1 MTDETQKRGISEAK
15 IAAARTGALCER
27 VRGRETLSDLMGI
40 ENYHVI
46 ELVGEGSFGK
56 VYKGRRKYTGQIVAL
71 KFILKHGKSEKDIHN
86 LRQEIEILKKL
97 KHENIIEML
106 DAFESSQ
113 EFCVVTEFAQG
124 ELFEVIED
132 DKCLPEEQVQA
143 ISKQLVRALYYLHK
157 NRIIHR
163 DMKPQNILIG
173 AGSTVKLCDFG
184 FARAM
189 STNTVVLRSI
199 KGTPLYMAPELV
211 REQPYN
217 HTADLWSLG
226 VILYELFVGQPPF
239 YTNSVY
245 ALIKHIVN
253 DPVKYPENM
262 SASFKSFLKGLLCKE
277 PQKRMTWPALLE
289 HPFVKESPEELKAR
303 EIRAA
308 NAATRG
314 CDAAWRGEIKHV
326 LDSTIGAS
334 PTSPEVGRHSALVEE
349 NDSSRNPP
357 SNIKVDDLCSAVNGA
372 SIQEDSSGVIVSPDS
387 RVLDRLENNSRTVK
401 GAISIG
407 QDSEAIALI
416 LKPLKTFP
424 EESTSSFRDA
434 LVIQVRQSLVILANL
449 IEAGAIQSS
458 AVLDDMISTLVTAVS
473 ALLKIDFSDS
483 NIVLIG
489 KSLSLLKRLLDSSG
503 SRMGDSYVQHW
514 TALVQLYPQVTLYT
528 KDTSGRILYETTA
541 CVAIML
547 TRVALGLKASVSPA
561 NGISAPS
568 PVTEIFEDI
577 LCFAKTSGIVDLLC
591 QCLIS
596 LGSGLMSGSS
606 SSFPAAREACKAIWA
621 LMDAHGILSMKGH
634 NHLFPLNSLQSHAHD
649 VGVQD
654 QGLLFESE
662 WGKLID
668 TVGRAFLKS
677 KALQV
682 AICYCLQQG
691 VESSLAAAIQIISK
705 ISLCG
710 NSVCQVLCGLPTAS
724 PITSTIDG
732 GGDGTVV
739 SGIFSVLSLCA
750 SSSNKDPSTG
760 EATNQKSKLS
770 NPHALVLHSCVSLA
784 TIAQYLK
791 CVGSSSATWMLT
803 TSARKQRARLSL
815 LTHLSSFDDRLTSSL
830 QSHCASALLALAS
843 IISLENEGPL
853 KSSISETA
861 LALIPPTAT
870 LRAHLRLSL
879 SDESSTVG
887 KINKVLSNMLGLRDG
902 YVGLLETRLRWGGLL
917 AVEQACSNGIPQLL
931 MYLLAASLQGS
942 DDTKD
947 QVGLS
952 PVGVVWTVSS
962 VCHCLI
968 GGAFR
973 EILFRREPMKLI
985 NSLISEAHLNIL
997 KCWSGSGGGNEGI
1010 KDLIDSVIDLLAFP
1024 FVAVQSDP
1032 GLPPTTASINSG
1044 FILNMGAPG
1053 GRVGVENR
1061 EMIREIQANMP
1072 QYAKILLE
1080 VGLPACVLGCL
1091 EALEAKYLARP
1102 VALLAKMTGY
1112 PPLARQ
1118 LVKDGLLDAKMVQ
1131 KLLGASSPKEVILDT
1146 LMVVSDLARMSVEFY
1161 EAIDKA
1167 NLLKFFKDFLCHED
1181 GNIRAKT
1188 CSAIG
1193 NMCRHSDHF
1202 YSSLAK
1208 YQIIGLLIDRC
1219 ADSDKRTRKFA
1230 CFAVG
1235 NAAYYND
1242 QLYEELRRS
1251 IPQLTNLLLS
1261 AEEDKTKGNAAGAL
1275 SNLVRNS
1282 AKLCQD
1288 IISNGAMQALLQLVS
1303 DCSVVGLSPSRRET
1317 VNESPLKIALFSL
1330 GKMCNHAPCRQFL
1343 RISELFPL
1351 LGRLR
1356 KSHDSTIANYASL
1369 IINKFLN
1376 KVFGDLL
1383 GTPLSAGVK
1392 ILHFGRVSGSACLV
1406 SSPVSGVGYLE
1417 SAVPDSRESVVGC
1430 MGVRP
1435 RQSTDVARTLRR
1447 CSSSI
1452 VRMEDTEWSERHQA
1466 LTHLLIHP
1474 TVSPSLHSQLFISSH
1489 VPCYLNWDFPP
1500 FLCRKSHEGIRLPLL
1515 LKWGFSL
1522 FLKRVS
1528 RLGLPETS
1536 WRCKCPFQQPP
1547 PLILAEGVEPAPENL
1562 WSELKRAYVRKRL
1575 RRKRL
1580 GSDFHPLIPFVVP
1593 NLLMLLLLKWNP
1605 LSLRVKR

>member
-1 MTDETQKRGISEAK
+1 
-15 IAAARTGALCER
+15 
-27 VRGRETLSDLMGI
+27 MGL

-143 ISKQLVRALYYLHK
+143 IAKQLVRALYYLHK

-173 AGSTVKLCDFG
+173 AESTVKLCDFG

-253 DPVKYPENM
+253 DPVKYPESM
-262 SASFKSFLKGLLCKE
+262 SASFKSFLKGLLSKE

-289 HPFVKESPEELKAR
+289 HPFVIESPEELKAR

-308 NAATRG
+308 NAVRRG
-314 CDAAWRGEIKHV
+314 CDAAWRGEVKHI
-326 LDSTIGAS
+326 LDSTVGAS
-334 PTSPEVGRHSALVEE
+334 PTSPEGGRQSASVDESD
-349 NDSSRNPP
+349 NSRKFPT
-357 SNIKVDDLCSAVNGA
+357 NIKVNDLSPAVNDA
-372 SIQEDSSGVIVSPDS
+372 SIQEDSGDS

-407 QDSEAIALI
+407 QDSEALTLI
-416 LKPLKTFP
+416 LQPLKTLP
-424 EESTSSFRDA
+424 EESASLCRD
-434 LVIQVRQSLVILANL
+434 VSVVHVKQSLGILANI

-458 AVLDDMISTLVTAVS
+458 AVLDDVICTLVRVVS
-473 ALLKIDFSDS
+473 ALLNVDFSDS
-483 NIVLIG
+483 YNVLMG

-503 SRMGDSYVQHW
+503 SKMGDSYVRHW
-514 TALVQLYPQVTLYT
+514 AALVQLYPQVTLYSR
-528 KDTSGRILYETTA
+528 DASARVLYETTA
-541 CVAIML
+541 CVSIIL

-561 NGISAPS
+561 NGISDPS
-568 PVTEIFEDI
+568 PVREISEEI
-577 LCFAKTSGIVDLLC
+577 LSYAKTSGIVDLLC
-591 QCLIS
+591 QCLIT

-606 SSFPAAREACKAIWA
+606 SLFPAAREACKAIWA
-621 LMDAHGILSMKGH
+621 LMDAQGILSLQGQS
-634 NHLFPLNSLQSHAHD
+634 HLFPLKALQSYAHD
-649 VGVQD
+649 GRVQD
-654 QGLLFESE
+654 QGLLLESE
-662 WGKLID
+662 WGKLVD

-710 NSVCQVLCGLPTAS
+710 NSVCQVLCGLPNS
-724 PITSTIDG
+724 DPITSTIDG

-770 NPHALVLHSCVSLA
+770 NPHALVLHSCVALA
-784 TIAQYLK
+784 TISQCLK
-791 CVGSSSATWMLT
+791 YAGRGSATCMLT

-815 LTHLSSFDDRLTSSL
+815 LTHLSSSDDRLTSSL
-830 QSHCASALLALAS
+830 QSHCASAMLALAS
-843 IISLENEGPL
+843 LISLENEGPL
-853 KSSISETA
+853 KSPISETA

-870 LRAHLRLSL
+870 LRAYLRLSL
-879 SDESSTVG
+879 SDENSMG
-887 KINKVLSNMLGLRDG
+887 GQNIKVLLNMLGLRDG
-902 YVGLLETRLRWGGLL
+902 CVGLLETRLRWGGPL

-942 DDTKD
+942 DETKD

-952 PVGVVWTVSS
+952 PVGVVSTVSS

-973 EILFRREPMKLI
+973 EILFRREPIKLI
-985 NSLISEAHLNIL
+985 SSLISEAHLNIL

-1010 KDLIDSVIDLLAFP
+1010 KDLIDAVIDLLAFP
-1024 FVAVQSDP
+1024 FVAVQSEP
-1032 GLPPTTASINSG
+1032 GLPSTTVSVNSG

-1061 EMIREIQANMP
+1061 EMMKEIQASMP

-1091 EALEAKYLARP
+1091 EALEVKDLARP

-1112 PPLARQ
+1112 PPVARQ
-1118 LVKDGLLDAKMVQ
+1118 LVRDGLLDPKKVG
-1131 KLLGASSPKEVILDT
+1131 KLVGTSSPKEVVLDT
-1146 LMVVSDLARMSVEFY
+1146 LMIVSDLARMSVEFY

-1167 NLLKFFKDFLCHED
+1167 NLLEFFKEFLSHED

-1188 CSAIG
+1188 CSVIG
-1193 NMCRHSDHF
+1193 NMCRHSDYF
-1202 YSSLAK
+1202 YSLLAK
-1208 YQIIGLLIDRC
+1208 HQIIGLLIDRC
-1219 ADSDKRTRKFA
+1219 ADFDKRTRKFA

-1242 QLYEELRRS
+1242 HLYEELRRS

-1303 DCSVVGLSPSRRET
+1303 DCSVVALSPSRRDT
-1317 VNESPLKIALFSL
+1317 VNESPLKVALFSL

-1343 RISELFPL
+1343 RTSELFPV
-1351 LGRLR
+1351 LGCLR
-1356 KSHDSTIANYASL
+1356 KSPDSAIANYASL
-1369 IINKFLN
+1369 IINK
-1376 KVFGDLL
+1376 
-1383 GTPLSAGVK
+1383 
-1392 ILHFGRVSGSACLV
+1392 VS
-1406 SSPVSGVGYLE
+1406 
-1417 SAVPDSRESVVGC
+1417 
-1430 MGVRP
+1430 
-1435 RQSTDVARTLRR
+1435 
-1447 CSSSI
+1447 
-1452 VRMEDTEWSERHQA
+1452 ED
-1466 LTHLLIHP
+1466 
-1474 TVSPSLHSQLFISSH
+1474 
-1489 VPCYLNWDFPP
+1489 
-1500 FLCRKSHEGIRLPLL
+1500 
-1515 LKWGFSL
+1515 
-1522 FLKRVS
+1522 
-1528 RLGLPETS
+1528 
-1536 WRCKCPFQQPP
+1536 
-1547 PLILAEGVEPAPENL
+1547 
-1562 WSELKRAYVRKRL
+1562 
-1575 RRKRL
+1575 
-1580 GSDFHPLIPFVVP
+1580 
-1593 NLLMLLLLKWNP
+1593 
-1605 LSLRVKR
+1605 